1 MDKDG
6 TKEGISR
13 ESSNKKSPSSP
24 GGGWLTRRRSSE
36 LHHVSWADGMTIRHS
51 VDSFPLSPLTSST
64 SLGPSTLPLSRIV
77 HREEESSSPIMTITS
92 NTTAATNGSSSGL
105 SSILTSPPEMTFD
118 QLDDILRFEERLRY
132 NYIILKRIQF
142 KYVVL
147 LCFLLVWALNSLIR
161 MYITGSRWQ
170 TRSLYLS
177 CSLLIL
183 FFIMGFY
190 REKIT
195 RPSK

>member
-6 TKEGISR
+6 TKEGVSR
-13 ESSNKKSPSSP
+13 ESPNKKSPSSP
-24 GGGWLTRRRSSE
+24 GGGWLTKRRSSE
-36 LHHVSWADGMTIRHS
+36 FHVPWTDETTIRHS
-51 VDSFPLSPLTSST
+51 LDSFPLSPLTSGNSF
-64 SLGPSTLPLSRIV
+64 SPSTISLSRIV

-92 NTTAATNGSSSGL
+92 NTTAATNGGSGGL
-105 SSILTSPPEMTFD
+105 SSILTTPPEMTFE

-147 LCFLLVWALNSLIR
+147 LGFLLVWALNSLIR

-170 TRSLYLS
+170 ARSLYLS
-177 CSLLIL
+177 SILIIL